1 MPVAAVPAPIG
12 GRSEAQN
19 REAVDAVIGDIITA
33 LTKFPVVT
41 EGKDKGQEE
50 TITVT
55 GKDYREASE
64 KMTALFVEKLWGDG
78 FPLIPPTKD
87 AVEKMLKGTSHSPDE
102 VLGVLEQR
110 KGIATVKNVAIN
122 AVMAGCKPE
131 YLPSVLAAVKAV
143 TDPTY
148 NLYGVNA
155 TTSPAIPVIV
165 INGPIRNELG
175 IHCQQGSWGPG
186 HPANATIGRA
196 FNLVMTTVG
205 GRLESSMSSVADP
218 GRYSWCFGEWEEELP
233 AKWIPMHVEKGY
245 KPEESTATV
254 MCVHW
259 RTPIH
264 GFFAPTNDQDAV
276 NHVAHTIREEMPHGY
291 GEAMLSLLPEI
302 AEQLSRTA
310 PTKLEFKKLMMEMS
324 QVPWKEMKERQQAK
338 IGDFPPKGYPT
349 PGEEDTYSPILLKPE
364 DLNIVVTGGA
374 GRHSYLLYPWI
385 RTHTIT
391 SSIDY
396 WK

>member
-1 MPVAAVPAPIG
+1 MPAPIG

-175 IHCQQGSWGPG
+175 IHCQQVHGAPDIRQRHHRPCVQS
-186 HPANATIGRA
+186 
-196 FNLVMTTVG
+196 
-205 GRLESSMSSVADP
+205 
-218 GRYSWCFGEWEEELP
+218 
-233 AKWIPMHVEKGY
+233 GY
-245 KPEESTATV
+245 D
-254 MCVHW
+254 HRR
-259 RTPIH
+259 RTPRK
-264 GFFAPTNDQDAV
+264 Q
-276 NHVAHTIREEMPHGY
+276 HVIGCRSRQILMVFRRMGGGTPCKMDSHARRE
-291 GEAMLSLLPEI
+291 
-302 AEQLSRTA
+302 R
-310 PTKLEFKKLMMEMS
+310 
-324 QVPWKEMKERQQAK
+324 V
-338 IGDFPPKGYPT
+338 
-349 PGEEDTYSPILLKPE
+349 
-364 DLNIVVTGGA
+364 
-374 GRHSYLLYPWI
+374 
-385 RTHTIT
+385 
-391 SSIDY
+391 
-396 WK
+396 